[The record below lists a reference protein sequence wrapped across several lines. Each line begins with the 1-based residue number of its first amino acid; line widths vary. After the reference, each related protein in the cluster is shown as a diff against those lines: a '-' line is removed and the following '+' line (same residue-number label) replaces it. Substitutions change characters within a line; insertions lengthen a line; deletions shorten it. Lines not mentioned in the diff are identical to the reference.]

1 MARRL
6 IHTATLVAA
15 AALAACTEGPVT
27 TTPTAT
33 PEAPAP
39 GGVAPLLAPAPDA
52 RVAEGRYVVV
62 YRDGAG
68 RPGPEVERLRAE
80 PGVTVHHVYGH
91 ALKGFA
97 ATLTPAALD
106 RLRRDPRV
114 AYVQPDQIGRATTT
128 QLSPPWGLDRID
140 QRSSTRDGSFTYE
153 YRGSGVRVYVI
164 DSGVDVTHPQ
174 FGTRASVGPT
184 FCAECGTTDEYGH
197 GTRVAGVIGASTY
210 GVAKNVRLVS
220 LRVLDDDGDGFASDA
235 AAAVDHVVAQKQASP
250 NVPMVANMSLLWAGD
265 AALDAAVNRA
275 LDAKVTVVAGAGNE
289 GVDACGSSPQRV
301 PGVLTVGGT
310 DKADSRVNS
319 SNWGPCVDLYAPG
332 QFIYTTTAGG
342 GVTTN
347 ATGTSVAAPHASGF
361 AAMYLEANPT
371 ATPSAVH
378 TAAVNVATKGRV
390 SNLPAGSF
398 NRLLFTWFYTYA
410 DVRSVTRPSQGAG
423 TLTAWGYAFTGTG
436 SAQAEWRD
444 ATEGGTYAGVSPVPV
459 DADGRWTAS
468 VPAPNPCYD
477 YQVRVRYSGVVSA
490 AVTYRGELSGF
501 CNEAVRVIWIQ
512 PGSVAGP
519 PFTSTA
525 LAVAGEATGAPAGT
539 TVKVWWRNATTGGSW
554 TKLPY
559 EPVPDANGIW
569 LHEIPNANFSH
580 AYEVRAEYDV
590 KTSTACTYPGNGGI
604 KWC

>member
-6 IHTATLVAA
+6 ILTATFVAA
-15 AALAACTEGPVT
+15 AAFAACTEGPVT
-27 TTPTAT
+27 TTPTAA

-62 YRDGAG
+62 YRDEAG

-114 AYVQPDQIGRATTT
+114 AFVQPDQIGQAITT
-128 QLSPPWGLDRID
+128 QPSPPWGLDRID
-140 QRSSTRDGSFTYE
+140 QRSNTRDGSFTYD
-153 YRGSGVRVYVI
+153 YRGTGVRVYVL
-164 DSGVDVTHPQ
+164 DSGVDVTHSQ
-174 FGTRASVGPT
+174 FGSRASVGPT
-184 FCAECGTTDEYGH
+184 FCAGCGTTDVYGH
-197 GTRVAGVIGASTY
+197 GTEVAGVLGATTY

-220 LRVLDDDGDGFASDA
+220 LRVLSDSGTGYAGDA
-235 AAAVDHVVAQKQASP
+235 AAAVDWVVAQKQASP
-250 NVPMVANMSLLWAGD
+250 SIPMVANMSLLWAGD
-265 AALDAAVNRA
+265 AALDAAVERA
-275 LDAKVTVVAGAGNE
+275 LAANVTVVAGAGNE
-289 GVDACGSSPQRV
+289 SKDACGSSPQRV
-301 PGVLTVGGT
+301 PGVLTVGGI
-310 DKADSRVNS
+310 DRADGLGRK
-319 SNWGPCVDLYAPG
+319 SNWGACVDLYAPG
-332 QFIYTTTAGG
+332 QTIETTRRGG
-342 GVTTN
+342 GSIT
-347 ATGTSVAAPHASGF
+347 ADGTSLAAPHASGF
-361 AAMYLEANPT
+361 AAMYLQANPT
-371 ATPSAVH
+371 ATPAAIH
-378 TAAVNVATKGRV
+378 TAAVNFSTTGRIL
-390 SNLPAGSF
+390 SLPAGSF
-398 NRLLFTWFYTYA
+398 NRILFTWFYTYA
-410 DVRSVTRPSQGAG
+410 DVRSVTRPSQGAT

-436 SAQAEWRD
+436 TAQAEWRD

-468 VPAPNPCYD
+468 VPAPNPCHD
-477 YQVRVRYSGVVSA
+477 YQVRVRYSGVISA

-525 LAVAGEATGAPAGT
+525 LAVAGEATGAPSGT

-554 TKLPY
+554 AKLPY

-590 KTSTACTYPGNGGI
+590 KTSAACTYPGNGAI